1 MPRKVSTRK
10 SNAPIPVVIGAGITE
25 QWYFHHLHDILNVRL
40 RIRPRYFGTEDI
52 HQLDKKISRV
62 ISEGAIAICVFDA
75 DTAEYDDVQRKR
87 IMALKAKYAGK
98 KNVILCDSLPSIEF
112 WFLIHYVDSNHYFP
126 NAHAAQQELR
136 TYISQYT
143 KQESFLKNRKWV
155 EEIVSDNKLP
165 LAVNCAKSY
174 ESAGGSY
181 SNIYKAIEAICH

>member
-52 HQLDKKISRV
+52 HQLDKKISQV

-165 LAVNCAKSY
+165 LAVNRAKSY